1 MAFRKRPAE
10 GENDRFTSIGPNG
23 DNLDPTE
30 GPPSG
35 SGVPTPQNPY
45 GGERWG
51 QVDRGSRDNSG
62 SRHDW

>member
-10 GENDRFTSIGPNG
+10 GENPNG
-23 DNLDPTE
+23 FRGVTVNGDALDPTE

-35 SGVPTPQNPY
+35 SGVGTPRDPD
-45 GGERWG
+45 GPRWG